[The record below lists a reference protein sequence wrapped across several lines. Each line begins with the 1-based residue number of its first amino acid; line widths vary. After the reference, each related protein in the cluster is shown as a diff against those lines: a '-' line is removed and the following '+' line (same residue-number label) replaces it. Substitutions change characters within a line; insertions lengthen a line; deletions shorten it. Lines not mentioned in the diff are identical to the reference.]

1 MNKLLDLNGPFMSFL
16 SKCADII
23 VVSTLWF
30 LCSLPIV
37 TIGPATAALYYVVLK
52 IVRQEEG
59 LKISQTFFRGFATNF
74 KQGVVLN
81 LIFIVLGVVIFLDY
95 FIMSAVDGLWGTVCS
110 VCFFVMGIWL
120 LCVMFYTYPLQ
131 AQFVNPIR
139 GTLKNAALLSAQNF
153 ATTVMV
159 FLVHMIP
166 IAVAFISFKAFV
178 LAAPVWALL
187 APGVF
192 AYICSQRFVKIFDP
206 LIKPDE
212 SREPAEVESL

>member
-23 VVSTLWF
+23 VLSALWF
-30 LCSLPIV
+30 LCSIPII
-37 TIGPATAALYYVVLK
+37 TIGPATAALYYVALK
-52 IVRQEEG
+52 IVRKEEG
-59 LKISQTFFRGFATNF
+59 LKISQAFFRSFAVNF

-81 LIFIVLGVVIFLDY
+81 LIFIALGVVIFLDY
-95 FIMSAVDGLWGTVCS
+95 FIMSSVDGLWGTICS

-120 LCVMFYTYPLQ
+120 LCIMYYAYPLQ

-139 GTLKNAALLSAQNF
+139 TTLKNSALLAAQNF
-153 ATTVMV
+153 GTTVTV

-166 IAVAFISFKAFV
+166 VAVAFISFKTFV
-178 LAAPVWALL
+178 LAAPAWALL

-192 AYICSQRFVKIFDP
+192 AYVCSMRFAKIFDP
-206 LIKPDE
+206 LIKPVE
-212 SREPAEVESL
+212 SEEPAEVE